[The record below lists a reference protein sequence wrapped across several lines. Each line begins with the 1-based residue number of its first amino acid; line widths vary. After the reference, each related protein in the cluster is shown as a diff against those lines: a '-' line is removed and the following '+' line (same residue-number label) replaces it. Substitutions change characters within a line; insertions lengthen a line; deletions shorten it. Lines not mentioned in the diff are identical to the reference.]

1 MLLLPPPRL
10 PDDTLP
16 PPRLPDDT
24 LPDER
29 VPADELLRPDD
40 TLLELDE
47 RVPVFVLRDVDCV
60 WRDVDCTLVRVL
72 LDDDDEERCE
82 VEVALLRVVLDDDD
96 ELLLWRTAP
105 LVWLLFTRVALERVP
120 VSDDTRTVWRVPE
133 LCTGVAVARPL
144 PSRTT
149 SERVV
154 CVRVG
159 ADELCIVVP
168 RELVEVLLLPTAVR
182 VPP

>member
-16 PPRLPDDT
+16 PPRL
-24 LPDER
+24 
-29 VPADELLRPDD
+29 PDD

-72 LDDDDEERCE
+72 LDDDEERCE
-82 VEVALLRVVLDDDD
+82 VEVALLRVALDDDD

-105 LVWLLFTRVALERVP
+105 LVWLLFTRVALDRVP